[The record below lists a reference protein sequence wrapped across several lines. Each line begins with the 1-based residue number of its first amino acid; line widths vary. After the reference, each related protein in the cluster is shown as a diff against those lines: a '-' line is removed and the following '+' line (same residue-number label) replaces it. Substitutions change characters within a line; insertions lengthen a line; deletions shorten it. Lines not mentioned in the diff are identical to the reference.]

1 MRSGAITPP
10 SAMERSVAIA
20 RAAWWSTASGI
31 ELYPR
36 VGFLV
41 PHPSR
46 SSERMAFYNG
56 RH

>member
-1 MRSGAITPP
+1 
-10 SAMERSVAIA
+10 MERSVAIA